1 MAAVWERRVRAAL
14 LRERGATLTS
24 RFRAARLLAGAPLR
38 RIARRAAFGAAAT
51 AFLVFVMAPA
61 LLVLTVLVKLL

>member
-51 AFLVFVMAPA
+51 AFVVFALTPA
-61 LLVLTVLVKLL
+61 LLVLSVLIKLF